1 MDFSA
6 ATPRSVSDRPTTSVR
21 RPHVLARVVASVL
34 GAVAVCVVAPS
45 PAATHSPES
54 IGMPISESL
63 SPRQQAIAPI
73 AAFAATGDIG
83 RLTTALEAGLDTG
96 LTINECKEVLVQVY
110 AYAGFP
116 RSLNAL
122 SALMQVVQ
130 ARQQRGLADTQ
141 GELPG
146 PVPTGPELLALGTA
160 NQTQLVGAAVSG
172 PLFEFAPA
180 IDAYLKTHLFGD
192 IFARDNLDWVSRE
205 LATVS
210 MLAAL
215 EGVDSQLQSHLKISM
230 HIGVSS
236 AQLNALAQVLD
247 TRVGAAAGTRAKA
260 ALAKTQ

>member
-1 MDFSA
+1 
-6 ATPRSVSDRPTTSVR
+6 
-21 RPHVLARVVASVL
+21 
-34 GAVAVCVVAPS
+34 
-45 PAATHSPES
+45 
-54 IGMPISESL
+54 MPISESL

-73 AAFAATGDIG
+73 AAFAATGDIE
-83 RLTTALEAGLDTG
+83 RLKPVLDTG
-96 LTINECKEVLVQVY
+96 LDAGLTINDCKEVLVQVY

-122 SALMQVVQ
+122 AALMQVIE
-130 ARQQRGLADTQ
+130 ARRQRGVVDPP
-141 GELPG
+141 GDSPG
-146 PVPTGPELLALGTA
+146 PVPSGQALLAVGTA
-160 NQTQLVGAAVSG
+160 NQTQLAGTPVTG

-180 IDAYLKTHLFGD
+180 IDQYLKTHLFGD

-215 EGVDSQLQSHLKISM
+215 EGVEAQLQSHLKISLN
-230 HIGVSS
+230 IGVTT

-247 TRVGAAAGTRAKA
+247 KRVGAAAGTRAKA

>member
-1 MDFSA
+1 
-6 ATPRSVSDRPTTSVR
+6 
-21 RPHVLARVVASVL
+21 
-34 GAVAVCVVAPS
+34 
-45 PAATHSPES
+45 
-54 IGMPISESL
+54 MPISESL
-63 SPRQQAIAPI
+63 SPQQQAIAPI
-73 AAFAATGDIG
+73 SAFAATGDID
-83 RLTTALEAGLDTG
+83 RLKNALEAGLDAG

-122 SALMQVVQ
+122 AALMQVVQ
-130 ARQQRGLADTQ
+130 ARQQRGVTDAQ
-141 GELPG
+141 GALPG

-172 PLFEFAPA
+172 PLFDFAPA

-230 HIGVSS
+230 NIGVSS

-247 TRVGAAAGTRAKA
+247 KRVGAAAGTRARA

>member
-1 MDFSA
+1 M
-6 ATPRSVSDRPTTSVR
+6 TSVQ
-21 RPHVLARVVASVL
+21 RPSLLARLMAYAL
-34 GAVAVCVVAPS
+34 GAVVVCLVAPS
-45 PAATHSPES
+45 PAATPSPES

-73 AAFAATGDIG
+73 AAFAATGDID
-83 RLTTALEAGLDTG
+83 RLNTALEAGLEAG

-122 SALMQVVQ
+122 AALMQVVQ
-130 ARQQRGLADTQ
+130 ARQQRGLADAQ
-141 GELPG
+141 GTLPG
-146 PVPTGPELLALGTA
+146 PVPTGQDLLALGTA

-180 IDAYLKTHLFGD
+180 IDTYLKTHLCGD

-230 HIGVSS
+230 NIGVSS